1 MPPVSELLLSSL
13 LVCLNPRCR
22 SLTVPVDVGDA
33 TKVYATCGTDEK
45 VKFLNDEIAKGDKR
59 FKAINY
65 RTQNFAEVIKEDN
78 AGVDLVIDFV
88 GKNYFNQ
95 NIEALN
101 RDGTV
106 VYLAFL
112 SGPVFDKANFGP
124 VLYKRLTLKGST
136 LRSRDLEYQSNLLG
150 QFEKNALPKIYD
162 GKMVIAVHEVFPWNE
177 VQKAQKEM
185 QENKNSGKVSDEQLG
200 GAFHRRS

>member
-1 MPPVSELLLSSL
+1 M
-13 LVCLNPRCR
+13 
-22 SLTVPVDVGDA
+22 
-33 TKVYATCGTDEK
+33 
-45 VKFLNDEIAKGDKR
+45 
-59 FKAINY
+59 
-65 RTQNFAEVIKEDN
+65 
-78 AGVDLVIDFV
+78 DLIIDFV

-95 NIEALN
+95 DIDVLN

-112 SGPVFDKANFGP
+112 SGPVFDKVNFGP

-150 QFEKNALPKIYD
+150 QFEKNALPQIYD
-162 GKMVIAVHEVFPWNE
+162 GKMVIAVHEVFPWTE

-185 QENKNSGKVSDEQLG
+185 QENKNSGKVSRGSCCYSARKLISRLSLRSPRCKKSGAYQVNALDEEVS
-200 GAFHRRS
+200 AE

>member
-1 MPPVSELLLSSL
+1 M
-13 LVCLNPRCR
+13 
-22 SLTVPVDVGDA
+22 GKA
-33 TKVYATCGTDEK
+33 TKVYATCGSDEK

-88 GKNYFNQ
+88 GKSHFNQ

-150 QFEKNALPKIYD
+150 QFEKNALPQIYD

-185 QENKNSGKVSDEQLG
+185 QENKNSGKVS
-200 GAFHRRS
+200 

>member
-1 MPPVSELLLSSL
+1 M
-13 LVCLNPRCR
+13 N
-22 SLTVPVDVGDA
+22 VGKA
-33 TKVYATCGTDEK
+33 SKVYATCGTDEK
-45 VKFLNDEIAKGDKR
+45 VEFLNREIAKGDKR

-65 RTQNFAEVIKEDN
+65 RTQNFAEEIKNDN

-106 VYLAFL
+106 IYLAFL

-136 LRSRDLEYQSNLLG
+136 LRSRDLAYQSSLLG
-150 QFEKNALPKIYD
+150 QFEKNALPLIYD
-162 GKMVIAVHEVFPWNE
+162 DKMVIAVHEVFPWTKVTE
-177 VQKAQKEM
+177 AQKEM
-185 QENKNSGKVSDEQLG
+185 QENKNSGKVSRLHFG
-200 GAFHRRS
+200 L